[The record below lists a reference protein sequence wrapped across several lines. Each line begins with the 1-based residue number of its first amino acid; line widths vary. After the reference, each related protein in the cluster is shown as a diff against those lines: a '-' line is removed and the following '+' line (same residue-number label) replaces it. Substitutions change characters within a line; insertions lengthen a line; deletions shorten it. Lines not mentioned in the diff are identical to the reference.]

1 MERKTRDKTAK
12 QNNKRH
18 STAQVSMLS
27 CDAAAAIS
35 LEQTNEQRG
44 VCATLRLGP
53 QTEAAKMRAVQKL
66 WYTWLRLHTRGTQQT
81 HTHTYTG
88 TLWGKL
94 ASSKTALRREELA
107 NVLRCWPKSHKSRI
121 PCDKTCHMLPLPLA
135 TGISMSPRKSR
146 KKKLKLKLKPKLAA
160 NYVNC

>member
-35 LEQTNEQRG
+35 LEQTNVQRG

-66 WYTWLRLHTRGTQQT
+66 WYTWLRLHTRNTQETHSRHT
-81 HTHTYTG
+81 HTHID

-107 NVLRCWPKSHKSRI
+107 NALRCWPKSHKSRI
-121 PCDKTCHMLPLPLA
+121 PCDKTCHMLPLA

-146 KKKLKLKLKPKLAA
+146 KKAETKTKAKAGGQL
-160 NYVNC
+160 C